1 MPECQT
7 LNENNF
13 PVSDFSCPESPTAP
27 LSWGFWHTLGSTHSI
42 LTEFCTVSHR
52 ALIPFLL
59 GFTGFVSTP
68 ATAGQ
73 LLSLLE
79 QASATDP
86 TVTAAR
92 ADAEAQRAQAG
103 VLRAGILP
111 QIGANGSVTRSRD
124 ETSNANFVGFE
135 NTTVYSTNQGY
146 GLNLTQTLF
155 DAATFARY
163 AQVDNQLALAMA
175 NAQIAEQ
182 DLILRTAKTYFDWLA
197 AQDNLRFAQAELAAI
212 QRALEQAQ
220 VRYDVGLAAITD
232 MQEAQSRF
240 DLARSQELAAAAE
253 LRSRSQALR
262 ALAGLVPEKAA
273 TLSSKPLQST
283 PEPGNP
289 DPWVTRAL
297 NDNLNLLVAEEQAEI
312 ARQEKNAARA
322 AYLPTL
328 DLVAEHSFLD
338 TSDAQFGREST
349 TSQASLQLSL
359 PLFAG
364 GANRAKHQQTSA
376 QYEAAKARA
385 EASRR
390 STEQSTR
397 DAYDGVVTG
406 SARVSALE
414 QAVRSATTARDAVAA
429 GVEVGTR
436 TNVDLLNAERELF
449 GAQRDLARARYD
461 YLLNILTL
469 EQAVG
474 SLDIADLQR
483 IDALLN

>member
-1 MPECQT
+1 MSQ
-7 LNENNF
+7 
-13 PVSDFSCPESPTAP
+13 
-27 LSWGFWHTLGSTHSI
+27 
-42 LTEFCTVSHR
+42 R

-59 GFTGFVSTP
+59 GLASLSSSP
-68 ATAGQ
+68 AFAGQ
-73 LLSLLE
+73 LLDLLQ
-79 QASATDP
+79 QASESDP
-86 TVTAAR
+86 TVAAAR
-92 ADAEAQRAQAG
+92 ADADAQRAQAG
-103 VLRAGILP
+103 SLRAGLLP
-111 QIGANGSVTRSRD
+111 QLGATANMTRSRD
-124 ETSNANFVGFE
+124 KTANANFVGFE

-146 GLNLTQTLF
+146 GLRLTQTLF
-155 DAATFARY
+155 NAATFARY
-163 AQVDNQLALAMA
+163 AEVDNQLALAMA
-175 NAQIAEQ
+175 NATLAEQ
-182 DLILRTAKTYFDWLA
+182 DLILRTANTYFDWLA

-212 QRALEQAQ
+212 QRSLEQAQ
-220 VRYDVGLAAITD
+220 VRYDVGLSAITD
-232 MQEAQSRF
+232 MQEAQSRY

-262 ALAGLVPEKAA
+262 ALAGSVPATPA
-273 TLSSKPLQST
+273 TLSRKPLQDS

-289 DPWVTRAL
+289 DPWVNRAL
-297 NDNLNLLVAEEQAEI
+297 NDNLNLLAAEEQAEI

-328 DLVAEHSFLD
+328 DLIGEHNFLD

-349 TSQASLQLSL
+349 TSQATLQLSL

-364 GANRAKHQQTSA
+364 GGNRAKHKQATA
-376 QYEAAKARA
+376 QFEAAKARA
-385 EASRR
+385 EGVRR

-406 SARVSALE
+406 AARVSALQ

-449 GAQRDLARARYD
+449 GAQRDLARSRYD

-474 SLDIADLQR
+474 SLDLSDLQR
-483 IDALLN
+483 VDALLE

>member
-1 MPECQT
+1 MSRRP
-7 LNENNF
+7 
-13 PVSDFSCPESPTAP
+13 
-27 LSWGFWHTLGSTHSI
+27 
-42 LTEFCTVSHR
+42 
-52 ALIPFLL
+52 LIPFLL
-59 GFTGFVSTP
+59 GLASCLPAT

-73 LLSLLE
+73 LLQLH
-79 QASATDP
+79 QRASETDP
-86 TVTAAR
+86 TVAAAR

-103 VLRAGILP
+103 TLRAGILP
-111 QIGANGSVTRSRD
+111 QLSGNANMTRSRD
-124 ETSNANFVGFE
+124 KTANANFAGFE

-146 GLNLTQTLF
+146 GLRLTQTIF
-155 DAATFARY
+155 NAASFARF
-163 AQVDNQLALAMA
+163 AEVDNQLALAMA
-175 NAQIAEQ
+175 NAAIAEQ
-182 DLILRTAKTYFDWLA
+182 DLIQRTASTYFDWLA

-232 MQEAQSRF
+232 MQEAQSRY
-240 DLARSQELAAAAE
+240 DLARSQELAAAAN

-262 ALAGLVPEKAA
+262 ALAGVVPEQAA
-273 TLSSKPLQST
+273 TLSRDPLQDS

-289 DPWVTRAL
+289 EPWVNRAL
-297 NDNLNLLVAEEQAEI
+297 NDNLSLLVANEQAEI

-322 AYLPTL
+322 GYLPTL

-349 TSQASLQLSL
+349 TSQATLQLAM

-364 GANRAKHQQTSA
+364 GANRAAHKRAAA

-385 EASRR
+385 EATRR
-390 STEQSTR
+390 GTEQQTR

-406 SARVSALE
+406 AARVAALQ

-449 GAQRDLARARYD
+449 GAQRDLARSRYD
-461 YLLNILTL
+461 YLISVLTL

-474 SLDIADLQR
+474 SLDITDLER
-483 IDALLN
+483 VDALLQ